1 MEQAELQLEVRAAG
15 NPAAFFLGL
24 GFQLRFVSVKMRIS
38 TALATLLLLLALSL
52 PALVVAQQAG
62 APPVAPGN
70 RRAEPGVTTTA
81 PNSRTRRPRVD
92 ATEGV
97 EADVAEALTVIQD
110 NYVDGNKVNY
120 NDVFKSSIIGMLR
133 TLDPHSNFYD
143 AKEFEEQ
150 RADWRSEYYGIG
162 ATIGDRKIGAT
173 TDTYVLATF
182 EATPAFRA
190 GLRFGD
196 RITEID
202 GKPVKGKASGDVR
215 DMLRGPRGTT
225 VRVTVERA
233 SNGAKETVE
242 ITRDAVAQPTVPDAY
257 FIKPGVGYI
266 DMTRGFNY
274 TTADEFISA
283 LEYLR
288 SHGMTG
294 LVVDLRGNGGGILDQ
309 AVHVA
314 EQFLGN
320 GQTILTQKGRGTRG
334 MEREYKSENR
344 SPDPTPL
351 VVLVNRGT
359 ASASEIVAGAW
370 QDHDRALIV
379 GETSFGKGLVQSIM
393 PLEYGT
399 ALTLTTSKYYTPSG
413 RLIQRDYS
421 NQGFYDYI
429 YGRVNGT
436 QEEAQAA
443 KPKGPETHTDT
454 GRPLYGGGGITPDEA
469 IKGRALT
476 SPQVRLIDPVFAF
489 ARDMVNGRVAGFPD
503 YKVAGMPDFERNV
516 EAGAFVV
523 DDRVFKA
530 FKEYVAAHA
539 EDYKVTDAQLDRSR
553 DFIARQLRYDLTTA
567 AYGSVK
573 ATQVLMIDDPQVT
586 KAIDSLPRARD
597 LATAAMRGRNPQT
610 KSFE

>member
-1 MEQAELQLEVRAAG
+1 
-15 NPAAFFLGL
+15 
-24 GFQLRFVSVKMRIS
+24 VKKRIS
-38 TALATLLLLLALSL
+38 TALATLLLLAFSL
-52 PALVVAQQAG
+52 PAFVTAQQSG
-62 APPVAPGN
+62 AQPPAAPGV
-70 RRAEPGVTTTA
+70 RRPANPSDGPAAPGT
-81 PNSRTRRPRVD
+81 SRTRRPRNTE
-92 ATEGV
+92 ATAGLEN
-97 EADVAEALTVIQD
+97 DVAEALTVIQD
-110 NYVDGNKVNY
+110 HHVDGNKVKY
-120 NDVFKSSIIGMLR
+120 DEVFKSSIIGMLR

-162 ATIGDRKIGAT
+162 ATIGDRKVGGN

-202 GKPVKGKASGDVR
+202 GKPVKGKASGEVR

-233 SNGAKETVE
+233 STGQPETVA

-257 FIKPGVGYI
+257 FIRPGVGYV

-294 LVVDLRGNGGGILDQ
+294 LVVDLRNNGGGILDQ
-309 AVHVA
+309 AKIVA
-314 EQFLGN
+314 EQFLQN
-320 GQTILTQKGRGTRG
+320 GQTILTQKGRGQRG
-334 MEREYKSENR
+334 MEREYKSDNR
-344 SPDPTPL
+344 KPDPTPL

-436 QEEAQAA
+436 QEDESAPAER
-443 KPKGPETHTDT
+443 PKGPESHTDT
-454 GRPLYGGGGITPDEA
+454 GRPIYGGGGIAPDEGV
-469 IKGRALT
+469 KSRTL
-476 SPQVRLIDPVFAF
+476 SPQQVRLIDPIFAF
-489 ARDMVNGRVAGFPD
+489 ARDAVNGRVPGAPASF
-503 YKVAGMPDFERNV
+503 KVGGMPEFERNV
-516 EAGAFVV
+516 EPGAFAV
-523 DDRVFKA
+523 DDKVFKA
-530 FKEYVAAHA
+530 FKEYVAANY
-539 EDYKVTDAQLDRSR
+539 EDLKLPEAQLDRSR
-553 DFIARQLRYDLTTA
+553 DYIVRQLRYDLTTA

-573 ATQVLMIDDPQVT
+573 ATQVLMADDPQVV

-597 LATAAMRGRNPQT
+597 LATAALRGRNPQT
-610 KSFE
+610 KSFED

>member
-1 MEQAELQLEVRAAG
+1 
-15 NPAAFFLGL
+15 
-24 GFQLRFVSVKMRIS
+24 VKKRIS
-38 TALATLLLLLALSL
+38 TAPATLLLLALSL
-52 PALVVAQQAG
+52 PALVIAQQSG
-62 APPVAPGN
+62 SQPPILPAPNRPVTRPNVAP
-70 RRAEPGVTTTA
+70 APGPRT
-81 PNSRTRRPRVD
+81 TRRPRTE

-97 EADVAEALTVIQD
+97 ESDVAEALTVIQD
-110 NYVDGNKVNY
+110 NYVDGNKLNY

-133 TLDPHSNFYD
+133 TLDPHSNYYD
-143 AKEFEEQ
+143 AKEFEDQ

-162 ATIGDRKIGAT
+162 ATIGDRKIGKD
-173 TDTYVLATF
+173 TDTYILATF
-182 EATPAFRA
+182 EGTPAFRA

-196 RITEID
+196 RIVAID
-202 GKPVKGKASGDVR
+202 GETVKGKASGDVR
-215 DMLRGPRGTT
+215 DRLRGPRNTT
-225 VRVTVERA
+225 VKVTVERA
-233 SNGAKETVE
+233 SNGQQETVE

-274 TTADEFISA
+274 TTADEFVSA
-283 LEYLR
+283 LDFLR
-288 SHGMTG
+288 THGMTG

-320 GQTILTQKGRGTRG
+320 GQIVLTQKGRGMRG
-334 MEREYKSENR
+334 TEHEYRSENR
-344 SPDPTPL
+344 TPDPTPL

-429 YGRVNGT
+429 YGRLNGT
-436 QEEAQAA
+436 VDEAQAE

-454 GRPLYGGGGITPDEA
+454 GRPIYGGGGITPDEA
-469 IKGRALT
+469 VKARTLSAQQI
-476 SPQVRLIDPVFAF
+476 RLIDPVFAF
-489 ARDMVNGRVAGFPD
+489 ARELVNGRVSALGD
-503 YKVAGMPDFERNV
+503 YKVPGMPDFEHNV
-516 EAGAFVV
+516 GASDFVV
-523 DDRVFKA
+523 DDKVFKA
-530 FKEYVAAHA
+530 FKEFVAAHNN
-539 EDYKVTDAQLDRSR
+539 DYKVTDAQLERSR
-553 DFIARQLRYDLTTA
+553 DFIARQMRYDLTTA

-573 ATQVLMIDDPQVT
+573 ATQVLIFDDPQVS
-586 KAIDSLPRARD
+586 KAIESLPRARD
-597 LATAAMRGRNPQT
+597 LSTAAMRGHNPQT

>member
-1 MEQAELQLEVRAAG
+1 
-15 NPAAFFLGL
+15 
-24 GFQLRFVSVKMRIS
+24 VKKRIS
-38 TALATLLLLLALSL
+38 IALATLPLLALSL
-52 PALVVAQQAG
+52 PALVIAQQSSTQPP
-62 APPVAPGN
+62 PPVVRRGETAGSTAAP
-70 RRAEPGVTTTA
+70 TA
-81 PNSRTRRPRVD
+81 RTRRPRIE

-97 EADVAEALTVIQD
+97 ESDVAEALTVIQD
-110 NYVDGNKVNY
+110 NYVDGNKLNY

-133 TLDPHSNFYD
+133 TLDPHSNYYD
-143 AKEFEEQ
+143 AKEFEDQ

-162 ATIGDRKIGAT
+162 ATIGDRKLGKD
-173 TDTYVLATF
+173 TDTYILASF
-182 EATPAFRA
+182 EGTPAFRA

-196 RITEID
+196 RIIAID
-202 GKPVKGKASGDVR
+202 GDSVKGKPSGDVR
-215 DMLRGPRGTT
+215 DRLRGPRNTT
-225 VRVTVERA
+225 VKVTVERA
-233 SNGAKETVE
+233 SDGQQQTVE
-242 ITRDAVAQPTVPDAY
+242 ITRDAVPQPTVPDAY

-274 TTADEFISA
+274 TTADEFVSA
-283 LEYLR
+283 LEFLR

-314 EQFLGN
+314 EQFLGS
-320 GQTILTQKGRGTRG
+320 GQIVLTQKGRGMRG
-334 MEREYKSENR
+334 TEHEYRSENR
-344 SPDPTPL
+344 TPDPTPL

-429 YGRVNGT
+429 YGRLNGT
-436 QEEAQAA
+436 VDEAQAE

-454 GRPLYGGGGITPDEA
+454 GRPIYGGGGITPDEA
-469 IKGRALT
+469 VKSRTLSGQ
-476 SPQVRLIDPVFAF
+476 QVRLIDPIFAF
-489 ARDMVNGRVAGFPD
+489 ARELVNGRVSGLND
-503 YKVAGMPDFERNV
+503 YKVPGMPDFEHNV
-516 EAGAFVV
+516 GASDFVV
-523 DDRVFKA
+523 DDHVFKA
-530 FKEYVAAHA
+530 FKDFVAAHND
-539 EDYKVTDAQLDRSR
+539 DYKVTDSQLDRSR
-553 DFIARQLRYDLTTA
+553 NFVARQMRYDLTTA

-573 ATQVLMIDDPQVT
+573 ATQVLIFDDPQVS

-597 LATAAMRGRNPQT
+597 LSTAAMRGRNPQSR
-610 KSFE
+610 SFE

>member
-1 MEQAELQLEVRAAG
+1 
-15 NPAAFFLGL
+15 
-24 GFQLRFVSVKMRIS
+24 VKKRIS
-38 TALATLLLLLALSL
+38 TALATLLLLALTL
-52 PALVVAQQAG
+52 PGFVIAQSTGTPRQSGSQPSAV
-62 APPVAPGN
+62 PPG
-70 RRAEPGVTTTA
+70 
-81 PNSRTRRPRVD
+81 TRRPGAGSANAQPGARRPASPRLE

-110 NYVDGNKVNY
+110 NYVDGSKLVY

-133 TLDPHSNFYD
+133 TLDPHSNYYD

-162 ATIGDRKIGAT
+162 ATIGDRKIGNS

-182 EATPAFRA
+182 ESTPAFRA

-196 RITEID
+196 RIDAID
-202 GKPVKGKASGDVR
+202 GQPVKGKASSEVR
-215 DMLRGPRGTT
+215 DRLRGPRGTT
-225 VRVTVERA
+225 VKVSVERA

-283 LEYLR
+283 LDYLR
-288 SHGMTG
+288 SRGMNG

-309 AVHVA
+309 AVRVA
-314 EQFLGN
+314 EQFLGS

-344 SPDPTPL
+344 APDNTPL

-370 QDHDRALIV
+370 QDHDRALII

-421 NQGFYDYI
+421 NQSFYDYI
-429 YGRVNGT
+429 YGRLNGT
-436 QEEAQAA
+436 QDEAKPAE

-454 GRPLYGGGGITPDEA
+454 GRPLYGGGGITPDE
-469 IKGRALT
+469 GVMPRAL
-476 SPQVRLIDPVFAF
+476 SAQQVRLIDPIFAF
-489 ARDMVNGRVAGFPD
+489 AREMVNGRVAGFND
-503 YKVAGMPDFERNV
+503 YKVAGMPDFARNV
-516 EAGAFVV
+516 APSDYVV
-523 DDRVFKA
+523 DDKVFNALKA
-530 FKEYVAAHA
+530 FTAAHA
-539 EDYKVTDAQLDRSR
+539 EDYKVTDAQLDRQR
-553 DFIARQLRYDLTTA
+553 DFVARQLRYDLTTA
-567 AYGSVK
+567 AFGSVK
-573 ATQVLMIDDPQVT
+573 ATQVLILDDPQVT
-586 KAIDSLPRARD
+586 RAIDSIPRARD
-597 LATAAMRGRNPQT
+597 LASAAMRGRNPQSKT
-610 KSFE
+610 FE

>member
-1 MEQAELQLEVRAAG
+1 M
-15 NPAAFFLGL
+15 
-24 GFQLRFVSVKMRIS
+24 KKRIS
-38 TALATLLLLLALSL
+38 TALATLLLLALSL
-52 PALVVAQQAG
+52 PALVIAQQTG
-62 APPVAPGN
+62 SHPPTLPAPGRPATPPNVAP
-70 RRAEPGVTTTA
+70 APGA
-81 PNSRTRRPRVD
+81 RTSSRRPKVE
-92 ATEGV
+92 ATEAV
-97 EADVAEALTVIQD
+97 ESDVAEALSVIQD
-110 NYVDGNKVNY
+110 NYVDGNKLNY

-133 TLDPHSNFYD
+133 TLDPHSNYYD

-162 ATIGDRKIGAT
+162 ATIGDRKLGKD
-173 TDTYVLATF
+173 TDTYILATF
-182 EATPAFRA
+182 EGTPAFRA

-196 RITEID
+196 RIVAID
-202 GKPVKGKASGDVR
+202 GDSVKGKPSGDVR
-215 DMLRGPRGTT
+215 DRLRGPRNT
-225 VRVTVERA
+225 VVKVTVERA
-233 SNGAKETVE
+233 STGQQETVE
-242 ITRDAVAQPTVPDAY
+242 ITRDAVPQPTVPDAY

-283 LEYLR
+283 LDFLR
-288 SHGMTG
+288 THGMNG
-294 LVVDLRGNGGGILDQ
+294 LVVDLRNNGGGILDQ

-314 EQFLGN
+314 EQFLQS
-320 GQTILTQKGRGTRG
+320 GQTILTQKGRGMRG
-334 MEREYKSENR
+334 AEHEYKSENR
-344 SPDPTPL
+344 SPDQTPL

-421 NQGFYDYI
+421 NQSFYDYI
-429 YGRVNGT
+429 YGRLNGT
-436 QEEAQAA
+436 VDEAQAE

-454 GRPLYGGGGITPDEA
+454 GRPIYGGGGITPDEA
-469 IKGRALT
+469 IKARTLSA
-476 SPQVRLIDPVFAF
+476 PQLRLIDPIFAF
-489 ARDMVNGRVAGFPD
+489 ARELVNGRVSGFND
-503 YKVAGMPDFERNV
+503 YKVPGMPDFEHNI
-516 EAGAFVV
+516 GASDFVV
-523 DDRVFKA
+523 DDKVFKA
-530 FKEYVAAHA
+530 FKEFVAAHA
-539 EDYKVTDAQLDRSR
+539 EDYKATDAQLDRQR
-553 DFIARQLRYDLTTA
+553 DFIARQMRYDLTTA

-573 ATQVLMIDDPQVT
+573 ATQVLIFDDPQVT
-586 KAIDSLPRARD
+586 KAIESLPRARD

>member
-1 MEQAELQLEVRAAG
+1 M
-15 NPAAFFLGL
+15 
-24 GFQLRFVSVKMRIS
+24 KKRIS
-38 TALATLLLLLALSL
+38 TALATLLLLALTL
-52 PALVVAQQAG
+52 PGFVIAQQTGTPRQQGGTQPPPAVRRTVPDPSG
-62 APPVAPGN
+62 A
-70 RRAEPGVTTTA
+70 TTA
-81 PNSRTRRPRVD
+81 PNSRTRRTVPPHAD

-97 EADVAEALTVIQD
+97 ESDVAEALTVIQD
-110 NYVDGNKVNY
+110 NYVDGNKLVY

-133 TLDPHSNFYD
+133 TLDPHSNYYD

-162 ATIGDRKIGAT
+162 ATIGDRKIGST
-173 TDTYVLATF
+173 TDTYILATF
-182 EATPAFRA
+182 EGTPAFRA
-190 GLRFGD
+190 GLHFGD
-196 RITEID
+196 KITEID
-202 GKPVKGKASGDVR
+202 GQSVKGKASGDVR
-215 DMLRGPRGTT
+215 DKLRGPRGT
-225 VRVTVERA
+225 VVHVTVERA
-233 SNGAKETVE
+233 SNGQKETVD
-242 ITRDAVAQPTVPDAY
+242 ITRDAVPQPTVPDAY

-283 LEYLR
+283 LDYLR
-288 SHGMTG
+288 SRGMNG

-309 AVHVA
+309 AARVA
-314 EQFLGN
+314 ERFLAS

-344 SPDPTPL
+344 SPDNTPL

-370 QDHDRALIV
+370 QDHDRALII

-421 NQGFYDYI
+421 NQSFYDYI

-436 QEEAQAA
+436 QDEAKTTE
-443 KPKGPETHTDT
+443 KPKGAETHTDT
-454 GRPLYGGGGITPDEA
+454 GRPLYGGGGITPDEDV
-469 IKGRALT
+469 KTRAL
-476 SPQVRLIDPVFAF
+476 SAPQVRLIDPIFAF
-489 ARDMVNGRVAGFPD
+489 AREAVNGRVPGVPAAF
-503 YKVAGMPDFERNV
+503 KVGSMPDFTRNV
-516 EAGAFVV
+516 APSDFAV
-523 DDRVFKA
+523 DDNVFKA
-530 FKEYVAAHA
+530 FKEFVAAHA
-539 EDYKVTDAQLDRSR
+539 DDYKITDAQLDRNR
-553 DFIARQLRYDLTTA
+553 EFITRQLRYDLTTA
-567 AYGSVK
+567 AFGSVK
-573 ATQVLMIDDPQVT
+573 ATQVLILDDPQVV

-597 LATAAMRGRNPQT
+597 LARAAMKGRNPQS

>member
-1 MEQAELQLEVRAAG
+1 
-15 NPAAFFLGL
+15 
-24 GFQLRFVSVKMRIS
+24 VKKRIS
-38 TALATLLLLLALSL
+38 TTLATLLLLALSI
-52 PALVVAQQAG
+52 PALVIAQQSSSHPQ
-62 APPVAPGN
+62 PPVVRRGDSAPSSP
-70 RRAEPGVTTTA
+70 AA
-81 PNSRTRRPRVD
+81 PNSRTRRPHVE

-97 EADVAEALTVIQD
+97 ESDVAEALTVIQD
-110 NYVDGNKVNY
+110 NYVDGNKINY

-133 TLDPHSNFYD
+133 TLDPHSNYYD

-162 ATIGDRKIGAT
+162 ATIGDRKLGKD
-173 TDTYVLATF
+173 TDTYILATF
-182 EATPAFRA
+182 ESTPAFRA

-196 RITEID
+196 RIVEID
-202 GKPVKGKASGDVR
+202 GQPVKGKQSGDVR
-215 DMLRGPRGTT
+215 DMLRGARGTT

-233 SNGAKETVE
+233 SNAARETVE
-242 ITRDAVAQPTVPDAY
+242 ITRDAVPQPTVPDAY

-274 TTADEFISA
+274 TTADEFVSA
-283 LEYLR
+283 LDFLR
-288 SHGMTG
+288 THGMTG

-314 EQFLGN
+314 EQFIGS
-320 GQTILTQKGRGTRG
+320 GETILTQKGRGTRG
-334 MEREYKSENR
+334 QEREYKSENR
-344 SPDPTPL
+344 NPDNTPL

-421 NQGFYDYI
+421 NQSFYDYI
-429 YGRVNGT
+429 YGRLNGT
-436 QEEAQAA
+436 VDESQAV

-454 GRPLYGGGGITPDEA
+454 GRPLYGGGGITPDESVKA
-469 IKGRALT
+469 RTL
-476 SPQVRLIDPVFAF
+476 SSQQVRLIDPIFGF
-489 ARDMVNGRVAGFPD
+489 ARELVNGRVAGFPD

-516 EAGAFVV
+516 GTSDMVV
-523 DDRVFKA
+523 DDRVFRA
-530 FKEYVAAHA
+530 FKDYVAAHA
-539 EDYKVTDAQLDRSR
+539 EDYKLTEAQIDRSR
-553 DFIARQLRYDLTTA
+553 DFIARQMRYDLTTA

-573 ATQVLMIDDPQVT
+573 ATQVLIFDDPQVT

-597 LATAAMRGRNPQT
+597 LSTAAMRGRNPAS

>member
-1 MEQAELQLEVRAAG
+1 
-15 NPAAFFLGL
+15 
-24 GFQLRFVSVKMRIS
+24 VKKRIT
-38 TALATLLLLLALSL
+38 TALATLLLLALSL
-52 PALVVAQQAG
+52 PAFVIAQQSSTSQ
-62 APPVAPGN
+62 PPTV
-70 RRAEPGVTTTA
+70 RRGEPGTTA
-81 PNSRTRRPRVD
+81 PSASGARTRRPHVD

-97 EADVAEALTVIQD
+97 ESDVAEALTVIQD
-110 NYVDGNKVNY
+110 NYVDGSKLNY

-133 TLDPHSNFYD
+133 TLDPHSNYYD

-162 ATIGDRKIGAT
+162 ATIGDRKIGKD

-182 EATPAFRA
+182 ESTPAFRA

-196 RITEID
+196 RILEID
-202 GKPVKGKASGDVR
+202 GQPVKGKPSGDVR
-215 DMLRGPRGTT
+215 DMLRGPRGTA
-225 VRVTVERA
+225 VKVTVERA
-233 SNGAKETVE
+233 SNGARETVE

-257 FIKPGVGYI
+257 FIKPGIGYI

-274 TTADEFISA
+274 TTGDEFVSA
-283 LEYLR
+283 LDFLR
-288 SHGMTG
+288 THGMTG

-309 AVHVA
+309 AVRVA
-314 EQFLGN
+314 EQFIGN
-320 GQTILTQKGRGTRG
+320 GETILTQKGRGARG
-334 MEREYKSENR
+334 QEREYKSENR
-344 SPDPTPL
+344 TPDQTPL

-421 NQGFYDYI
+421 NQSFYDYI
-429 YGRVNGT
+429 YGRINGT
-436 QEEAQAA
+436 QDESQQAA

-469 IKGRALT
+469 VKTRNITAHE
-476 SPQVRLIDPVFAF
+476 VRFIDPIFAF
-489 ARDMVNGRVAGFPD
+489 ARELVNGRINGFPD
-503 YKVAGMPDFERNV
+503 YKVAGMPDFDHNV
-516 EAGAFVV
+516 GAGDMVV
-523 DDRVFKA
+523 DDKLFRA
-530 FKEYVAAHA
+530 FKDYVAAHND
-539 EDYKVTDAQLDRSR
+539 EYKMTEAQLDHSR
-553 DFIARQLRYDLTTA
+553 DFIARQMRYDLTTA

-573 ATQVLMIDDPQVT
+573 ATQVLMLDDPQVT

-597 LATAAMRGRNPQT
+597 LATAAMRGRNPAS

>member
-1 MEQAELQLEVRAAG
+1 M
-15 NPAAFFLGL
+15 
-24 GFQLRFVSVKMRIS
+24 KKRIS
-38 TALATLLLLLALSL
+38 TALATLLLLALSL
-52 PALVVAQQAG
+52 PALVIAQQTG
-62 APPVAPGN
+62 SHPPILPAPGRPVTPPNVAP
-70 RRAEPGVTTTA
+70 APGA
-81 PNSRTRRPRVD
+81 RTSSRRPHVE
-92 ATEGV
+92 ATEAV
-97 EADVAEALTVIQD
+97 ESDVAEALSVIQD
-110 NYVDGNKVNY
+110 NYVDGNKLNY

-133 TLDPHSNFYD
+133 TLDPHSNYYD

-162 ATIGDRKIGAT
+162 ATIGDRKLGKD
-173 TDTYVLATF
+173 TDTYILATF
-182 EATPAFRA
+182 EGTPAFRA

-196 RITEID
+196 RIVAID
-202 GKPVKGKASGDVR
+202 GDSVKGKPSGDVR
-215 DMLRGPRGTT
+215 DRLRGPRNT
-225 VRVTVERA
+225 VVKVTVERA
-233 SNGAKETVE
+233 STGQQETVE
-242 ITRDAVAQPTVPDAY
+242 ITRDAVPQPTVPDAY

-283 LEYLR
+283 LDFLR
-288 SHGMTG
+288 THGMNG

-314 EQFLGN
+314 EQFLQS
-320 GQTILTQKGRGTRG
+320 GQTILTQKGRGMRG
-334 MEREYKSENR
+334 AEHEYKSENR
-344 SPDPTPL
+344 APDQTPL

-421 NQGFYDYI
+421 KQSFYDYI
-429 YGRVNGT
+429 YGRLNGT
-436 QEEAQAA
+436 VDEAQAE

-454 GRPLYGGGGITPDEA
+454 GRPIYGGGGITPDEA
-469 IKGRALT
+469 IKARTLSA
-476 SPQVRLIDPVFAF
+476 PQLRLIDPIFAF
-489 ARDMVNGRVAGFPD
+489 ARELVNGRVSGFND
-503 YKVAGMPDFERNV
+503 YKVPGMPDFEHNV
-516 EAGAFVV
+516 GASDFVV
-523 DDRVFKA
+523 DDKVFKA
-530 FKEYVAAHA
+530 FKEFVAAHA
-539 EDYKVTDAQLDRSR
+539 EDYKATDAQLDRQR
-553 DFIARQLRYDLTTA
+553 DFIARQMRYDLTTA

-573 ATQVLMIDDPQVT
+573 ATQVLIFDDPQVT
-586 KAIDSLPRARD
+586 KAIESLPRARD

>member
-1 MEQAELQLEVRAAG
+1 
-15 NPAAFFLGL
+15 
-24 GFQLRFVSVKMRIS
+24 VKKRIA
-38 TALATLLLLLALSL
+38 TALATLLLLAVSL
-52 PALVVAQQAG
+52 PAFVIAQQSS
-62 APPVAPGN
+62 PPPQPPSA
-70 RRAEPGVTTTA
+70 RRNDPSTSV
-81 PNSRTRRPRVD
+81 PNSRTRRPARTE

-97 EADVAEALTVIQD
+97 EADIAEALTVIQD
-110 NYVDGNKVNY
+110 NYVDGNKLNY

-162 ATIGDRKIGAT
+162 ATIGDRKIGPT
-173 TDTYVLATF
+173 TDTYILATF
-182 EATPAFRA
+182 EGTPAFRA

-196 RITEID
+196 KITDINGES
-202 GKPVKGKASGDVR
+202 VKGKPSGEVR
-215 DMLRGPRGTT
+215 DRLRGPRGTS
-225 VRVTVERA
+225 VKVTVERA
-233 SNGAKETVE
+233 STGQKETVE
-242 ITRDAVAQPTVPDAY
+242 ITRDAVPQPTVPDAY

-266 DMTRGFNY
+266 DMQRGFNY
-274 TTADEFISA
+274 TTADEFASA
-283 LEYLR
+283 LDFLR
-288 SHGMTG
+288 THGMTG
-294 LVVDLRGNGGGILDQ
+294 LVVDLRNNGGGILDQ
-309 AVHVA
+309 AVRVA
-314 EQFLGN
+314 ERFLQS

-334 MEREYKSENR
+334 IEREYKSENR
-344 SPDPTPL
+344 NPDPTPL

-370 QDHDRALIV
+370 QDHDRALII

-436 QEEAQAA
+436 QDDAPVE

-454 GRPLYGGGGITPDEA
+454 GRPIYGGGGIAPDEA
-469 IKGRALT
+469 VKARTLSAQ
-476 SPQVRLIDPVFAF
+476 QVRLIDPIFAF
-489 ARDMVNGRVAGFPD
+489 AREIANGRLAGFPD
-503 YKVAGMPDFERNV
+503 YKVQGMPDFEHDVRPND
-516 EAGAFVV
+516 FVI
-523 DDRVFKA
+523 DDRVFRA
-530 FKEYVAAHA
+530 FKDFVAARG
-539 EDYKVTDAQLDRSR
+539 EDFKVTEAQLDRSR
-553 DFIARQLRYDLTTA
+553 EFIVRQLRYDLTTA

-573 ATQVLMIDDPQVT
+573 STQVLVQDDPQVT
-586 KAIDSLPRARD
+586 KGIESLPRARD
-597 LATAAMRGRNPQT
+597 LATAAMRGRNPAT

>member
-1 MEQAELQLEVRAAG
+1 M
-15 NPAAFFLGL
+15 
-24 GFQLRFVSVKMRIS
+24 KKRIS
-38 TALATLLLLLALSL
+38 TALATLLLLAVSL
-52 PALVVAQQAG
+52 PAFVIAQQG
-62 APPVAPGN
+62 SNKPTPPPA
-70 RRAEPGVTTTA
+70 RRGDLGRVTEA
-81 PNSRTRRPRVD
+81 VPVDPSSARTRKPRSPS
-92 ATEGV
+92 TEGL
-97 EADVAEALTVIQD
+97 ETDVAEALTVIQD
-110 NYVDGNKVNY
+110 NYVDGNKVKY
-120 NDVFKSSIIGMLR
+120 DDVFKSSIIGMLR

-162 ATIGDRKIGAT
+162 ATIGDRKVGGS

-215 DMLRGPRGTT
+215 DMLRGPRNTT

-233 SNGAKETVE
+233 SNGTKETVE

-274 TTADEFISA
+274 TTGDEFAAA

-309 AVHVA
+309 AVRVA
-314 EQFLGN
+314 EQFLGS
-320 GQTILTQKGRGTRG
+320 GQTILTQRGRGTRG
-334 MEREYKSENR
+334 ETREYKSENR
-344 SPDPTPL
+344 SPDNTPL

-436 QEEAQAA
+436 QDEAQVD

-454 GRPLYGGGGITPDEA
+454 GRPLYGGGGISPDEGVKA
-469 IKGRALT
+469 RTL
-476 SPQVRLIDPVFAF
+476 SQQQVRLIDPIFAF
-489 ARDMVNGRVAGFPD
+489 AREAVNGRVAGLPVSF
-503 YKVAGMPDFERNV
+503 KVAGMPEFEVNV

-523 DDRVFKA
+523 DDKVFKS
-530 FKEYVAAHA
+530 FKEFVAVHA
-539 EDYKVTDAQLDRSR
+539 DDYKLTEAQLDHAR
-553 DFIARQLRYDLTTA
+553 DFITRQLRYDLTTA

-573 ATQVLMIDDPQVT
+573 ATQVLMLDDPQVV
-586 KAIDSLPRARD
+586 KGIDSLPRARD
-597 LATAAMRGRNPQT
+597 LATAAMRGRNPQS

>member
-1 MEQAELQLEVRAAG
+1 M
-15 NPAAFFLGL
+15 
-24 GFQLRFVSVKMRIS
+24 KKRIS
-38 TALATLLLLLALSL
+38 TALATLLLLALTL
-52 PALVVAQQAG
+52 PGFVIAQQG
-62 APPVAPGN
+62 TAPRQQGGTQPPPSVRQPNSG
-70 RRAEPGVTTTA
+70 PTTT
-81 PNSRTRRPRVD
+81 PNSRTRRTAPRPD
-92 ATEGV
+92 ATEGI
-97 EADVAEALTVIQD
+97 EADLAEALTVIQD
-110 NYVDGNKVNY
+110 NYVDGSKLVY

-133 TLDPHSNFYD
+133 TLDPHSNYYD

-173 TDTYVLATF
+173 TDTYILATF
-182 EATPAFRA
+182 ESTPAFRA

-202 GKPVKGKASGDVR
+202 GQSVAGKPSGEVR
-215 DMLRGPRGTT
+215 DKLRGPRGTT
-225 VRVTVERA
+225 VHVTVERA
-233 SNGAKETVE
+233 SNGQKETVD
-242 ITRDAVAQPTVPDAY
+242 ITRDAVPQPTVPDAY

-274 TTADEFISA
+274 TTAEEFISA

-288 SHGMTG
+288 SRGMNG

-309 AVHVA
+309 AVRVA
-314 EQFLGN
+314 EQFLAS

-344 SPDPTPL
+344 TPDNTPL

-370 QDHDRALIV
+370 QDHDRALII

-421 NQGFYDYI
+421 NQSFYDYI

-436 QEEAQAA
+436 QDEEKPAA
-443 KPKGPETHTDT
+443 APKPQQQKEAETHTDT
-454 GRPLYGGGGITPDEA
+454 GRPLYGGGGISPDENVKA
-469 IKGRALT
+469 RAL
-476 SPQVRLIDPVFAF
+476 SAPQVRLIDPIFAF
-489 ARDMVNGRVAGFPD
+489 AREAVNGRVPGVPVAF
-503 YKVAGMPDFERNV
+503 KVGGMPDFTRNV
-516 EAGAFVV
+516 APSDFAV
-523 DDRVFKA
+523 DDNVYKA
-530 FKEYVAAHA
+530 FKEFVAARA
-539 EDYKVTDAQLDRSR
+539 EEYKITDAQLDRNR
-553 DFIARQLRYDLTTA
+553 EFVIRQLRYDLTTA
-567 AYGSVK
+567 AFGSVK
-573 ATQVLMIDDPQVT
+573 ATQVLVLDDPQVS

-597 LATAAMRGRNPQT
+597 LATAAMKGRNPQAKT
-610 KSFE
+610 FE

>member
-1 MEQAELQLEVRAAG
+1 M
-15 NPAAFFLGL
+15 
-24 GFQLRFVSVKMRIS
+24 KKRIS
-38 TALATLLLLLALSL
+38 TALATLLLLAISL
-52 PALVVAQQAG
+52 PALVIAQQAG
-62 APPVAPGN
+62 TVAPGN
-70 RRAEPGVTTTA
+70 RRAEPNTPPAA
-81 PNSRTRRPRVD
+81 PNSRTHRPRTE
-92 ATEGV
+92 ATEGL

-110 NYVDGNKVNY
+110 NYVDGNKVKY
-120 NDVFKSSIIGMLR
+120 DDVFKSSIIGMLR

-150 RADWRSEYYGIG
+150 RTDWRSEYYGIG

-173 TDTYVLATF
+173 TDTYILATF
-182 EATPAFRA
+182 EATPAYRA

-196 RITEID
+196 RIIEID

-215 DMLRGPRGTT
+215 DMLRGPRNTT

-233 SNGAKETVE
+233 SNGARETVE

-274 TTADEFISA
+274 TTADEFVSA
-283 LEYLR
+283 LGYLR
-288 SHGMTG
+288 EHGMNG
-294 LVVDLRGNGGGILDQ
+294 LVVDLRNNGGGILDQ
-309 AVHVA
+309 AVRVA
-314 EQFLGN
+314 EQFLAS

-334 MEREYKSENR
+334 MEREYRSENR
-344 SPDPTPL
+344 SPDNTPL

-370 QDHDRALIV
+370 QDHDRALII

-421 NQGFYDYI
+421 NQSFYDYI

-436 QEEAQAA
+436 QPEETQTA

-469 IKGRALT
+469 IKARTLST
-476 SPQVRLIDPVFAF
+476 PQIRLIDPVFAF

-503 YKVAGMPDFERNV
+503 YKVAGMPEFERNV
-516 EAGAFVV
+516 EAGAFAV
-523 DDRVFKA
+523 DDRVFRA
-530 FKEYVAAHA
+530 FKDYVAAHA
-539 EDYKVTDAQLDRSR
+539 DDYKVTEAQLDRSR

-573 ATQVLMIDDPQVT
+573 ATQVLMQDDPQVM
-586 KAIDSLPRARD
+586 KGIDSLPRARD
-597 LATAAMRGRNPQT
+597 LATSAMRGRNPQT

>member
-1 MEQAELQLEVRAAG
+1 MKQ
-15 NPAAFFLGL
+15 
-24 GFQLRFVSVKMRIS
+24 RIS
-38 TALATLLLLLALSL
+38 TALATLLLLAVSL
-52 PALVVAQQAG
+52 PALVIAQQSGAQP
-62 APPVAPGN
+62 APPAGPRRPEAGPSAP
-70 RRAEPGVTTTA
+70 A
-81 PNSRTRRPRVD
+81 PNSRTRRPRLE
-92 ATEGV
+92 ATEGL

-110 NYVDGNKVNY
+110 NYVDGNKVKY
-120 NDVFKSSIIGMLR
+120 DEVFKSSIIGMLR

-162 ATIGDRKIGAT
+162 ATIGDRRIGGS

-182 EATPAFRA
+182 ESTPAFRA

-202 GKPVKGKASGDVR
+202 AKPVKGKASGDVR

-233 SNGAKETVE
+233 STGAKETVE
-242 ITRDAVAQPTVPDAY
+242 ITRDAVPQPTVPDAY

-274 TTADEFISA
+274 TTADEFVSA
-283 LEYLR
+283 LDYLR

-309 AVHVA
+309 AVRVS
-314 EQFLGN
+314 EQFLQS

-334 MEREYKSENR
+334 AEREYRSENR
-344 SPDPTPL
+344 KPDATTPI

-436 QEEAQAA
+436 QEEAPAV

-454 GRPLYGGGGITPDEA
+454 GRPIYGGGGIAPDEA
-469 IKGRALT
+469 VKGRTL
-476 SPQVRLIDPVFAF
+476 SQPQVRLIDPIFAF
-489 ARDMVNGRVAGFPD
+489 ARDLVNGRVAGFPS
-503 YKVAGMPDFERNV
+503 YKVSTMPEFERNV
-516 EAGAFVV
+516 EPGAFVV
-523 DDRVFKA
+523 DDKVFKA
-530 FKEYVAAHA
+530 FKEYVAANA
-539 EDYKVTDAQLDRSR
+539 EDFKLTEAQLDRSR
-553 DFIARQLRYDLTTA
+553 EFIARQLRYDLTTA

-573 ATQVLMIDDPQVT
+573 ATQVLMFDDPQVT

-597 LATAAMRGRNPQT
+597 LATAAMRGRSPQT
-610 KSFE
+610 KSFEE

>member
-1 MEQAELQLEVRAAG
+1 
-15 NPAAFFLGL
+15 
-24 GFQLRFVSVKMRIS
+24 VKKRIS
-38 TALATLLLLLALSL
+38 TALATLLLLAVSL
-52 PALVVAQQAG
+52 PALVIAQQSG
-62 APPVAPGN
+62 GVQPPVPGAGRGTPGAAPSTS
-70 RRAEPGVTTTA
+70 AA
-81 PNSRTRRPRVD
+81 ARTRRPRPTD
-92 ATEGV
+92 ATEGL

-110 NYVDGNKVNY
+110 NYVDGGKVNY

-162 ATIGDRKIGAT
+162 ATIGDRKIGGS

-182 EATPAFRA
+182 EATPAYRA

-196 RITEID
+196 KIIEID
-202 GKPVKGKASGDVR
+202 GKPVKGKQSGDVR

-233 SNGAKETVE
+233 SNGTRETVE
-242 ITRDAVAQPTVPDAY
+242 ITRDAVPQPTVPDAY

-274 TTADEFISA
+274 TTADEFIAA
-283 LEYLR
+283 LKYLQ
-288 SHGMTG
+288 SNGMNG
-294 LVVDLRGNGGGILDQ
+294 LIVDLRGNGGGILDQ
-309 AVHVA
+309 AKIVA
-314 EQFLGN
+314 EQFLQS

-334 MEREYKSENR
+334 MEREYKSDNR
-344 SPDPTPL
+344 RPDMTPL

-370 QDHDRALIV
+370 QDHDRAIIV

-436 QEEAQAA
+436 QDGARAE
-443 KPKGPETHTDT
+443 KPKGPESHTDT
-454 GRPLYGGGGITPDEA
+454 GRPIYGGGGITPDEA
-469 IKGRALT
+469 IKPRTLT
-476 SPQVRLIDPVFAF
+476 QPQVRLIDPIFAF
-489 ARDMVNGRVAGFPD
+489 AREAVNGRVAGVPQSF
-503 YKVAGMPDFERNV
+503 KVGGMPDFERNV
-516 EAGAFVV
+516 EPGAFVV
-523 DDRVFKA
+523 DDKVFQA
-530 FKEYVAAHA
+530 FKEFTIANYG
-539 EDYKVTDAQLDRSR
+539 EELKVTDAQLDKGR
-553 DFIARQLRYDLTTA
+553 DFIVRQLRYDLTTA

-573 ATQVLMIDDPQVT
+573 ATQVLMLDDPQVAR
-586 KAIDSLPRARD
+586 AIDSLPRARD